1 RRFPPLPNTRSQL
14 PTPPNCFVGR
24 SAAVTDLFE
33 RMETGARMINITGPK
48 GVGKTRLALHRAGVI
63 EAAFPGSVSLV
74 SLEET
79 KDETD
84 LLIATADALG
94 IALGGEAGGA
104 LRDRIGSALAARE
117 QTLFVLDGFNIKF
130 ARTILDTWVRAAP
143 DARFIVTSDEPV
155 DSELATHLHLSDMNE
170 ADAFA
175 LFLARHHR
183 ELRSADRPPRAA
195 LVALPEDGIPLRPA
209 DTEAATGMTSPS
221 WNDEQGKTME
231 LRRVAMDAQNTP
243 KIRIEAAL
251 SAQWSLDRMGLSAV
265 GQEVLET
272 VEGCLEDIAD
282 PSLSIRWSCAR
293 VDSFIHQGLLGE
305 AKTALGAAQE
315 ELGDTSSEVQAAVL
329 LRAGRLSA
337 ATERWDEAKAAFEQ
351 ALECT
356 SEALSPWI
364 QHAYGSALYAMDEW
378 EAAVDALKQAVL
390 THTDPLQRALA
401 DAALGRV
408 LLDQGKEQAGQQA
421 LSRAMKMAHIDP
433 HLEATIHQHRFEYA
447 SAILNLKSAQHHLQA
462 QLRILQS
469 CGDRAGHARCHIQL
483 GVLDLISRSPES
495 ASSHLQAARLLC
507 QTGGMPNLEAHALA
521 NSGVAARLSGD
532 LAGAQDAFAEAA
544 ALASTQEN
552 HALAGYIYAH
562 IGAAEASWD
571 SIDTAEEAF
580 AEANRHLELSGDA
593 LMSTIHD
600 ALMGF
605 VDLAHA
611 REAALD
617 ADSERQ
623 TENIDSAMNRLARAS
638 SFETRSTPPRG
649 REVPSRINEI
659 RLARLLLDGALSA
672 LEPGH

>member
-1 RRFPPLPNTRSQL
+1 
-14 PTPPNCFVGR
+14 
-24 SAAVTDLFE
+24 
-33 RMETGARMINITGPK
+33 
-48 GVGKTRLALHRAGVI
+48 
-63 EAAFPGSVSLV
+63 
-74 SLEET
+74 
-79 KDETD
+79 
-84 LLIATADALG
+84 
-94 IALGGEAGGA
+94 
-104 LRDRIGSALAARE
+104 
-117 QTLFVLDGFNIKF
+117 
-130 ARTILDTWVRAAP
+130 
-143 DARFIVTSDEPV
+143 
-155 DSELATHLHLSDMNE
+155 
-170 ADAFA
+170 
-175 LFLARHHR
+175 
-183 ELRSADRPPRAA
+183 
-195 LVALPEDGIPLRPA
+195 
-209 DTEAATGMTSPS
+209 
-221 WNDEQGKTME
+221 
-231 LRRVAMDAQNTP
+231 
-243 KIRIEAAL
+243 
-251 SAQWSLDRMGLSAV
+251 
-265 GQEVLET
+265 
-272 VEGCLEDIAD
+272 
-282 PSLSIRWSCAR
+282 
-293 VDSFIHQGLLGE
+293 
-305 AKTALGAAQE
+305 
-315 ELGDTSSEVQAAVL
+315 
-329 LRAGRLSA
+329 
-337 ATERWDEAKAAFEQ
+337 
-351 ALECT
+351 
-356 SEALSPWI
+356 
-364 QHAYGSALYAMDEW
+364 MDEW
-378 EAAVDALKQAVL
+378 EDAADALKRAVM

-408 LLDQGKEQAGQQA
+408 LLDQGKEQAGKQA
-421 LSRAMKMAHIDP
+421 LSRAMKMAHVDP

-571 SIDTAEEAF
+571 SIATAEEAF
-580 AEANRHLELSGDA
+580 AEANRNLELSGDA
-593 LMSTIHD
+593 LMSTIQD

-617 ADSERQ
+617 ANEERQ